1 MGRDA
6 ARLGEALERGGG
18 SVDARSAR
26 GGLSLTSPSCQSG
39 YRAPRF
45 TAAPHD
51 VARAFVTL
59 DPMRLLLE
67 SKAAAGWWSSTTS
80 TLHTW
85 WQWILDRGETAG
97 RILGVVVVGIVVWI
111 VGRLL
116 IRAAT
121 KGIRDGISRGDRRAR
136 KLLLKANLP
145 VPERTVDDQLAEIRR
160 IQRAQTIGSV
170 LKSVLAVTVVAMT
183 AMSILNVF
191 HVNLGGVLAAVGIV
205 GVALGF
211 GAQSLV
217 KDLLSG
223 MFMLIE
229 DQYGVG
235 DVIDVGPASG
245 LVEHVGLRSTR
256 LRSLDG
262 TVWFVPNGEIQRVG
276 NMSQLYSR
284 AKIEVRF
291 AFDVDVAAARQAML
305 DAAKMAESDPDLA
318 PSIIGDAEVAG
329 IESMDYNS
337 VTLRLLLQ
345 TKPITQW
352 TVMRAIRENMR
363 DLFLE
368 RGIALAAPEGALLQP
383 TANLSESTADANAK
397 PPAAS
402 KAGLRSSG
410 AKPSSSRAKKP

>member
-1 MGRDA
+1 MRP
-6 ARLGEALERGGG
+6 
-18 SVDARSAR
+18 
-26 GGLSLTSPSCQSG
+26 LTTSQ
-39 YRAPRF
+39 A
-45 TAAPHD
+45 T
-51 VARAFVTL
+51 T
-59 DPMRLLLE
+59 
-67 SKAAAGWWSSTTS
+67 GWWSSTTS
-80 TLHTW
+80 TLGDW
-85 WQWILDRGETAG
+85 WQWIIDHGETAG
-97 RILGVVVVGIVVWI
+97 KVLLYIAIAIVAWI
-111 VGRLL
+111 IGRLV

-121 KGIRDGISRGDRRAR
+121 RGIRTGISRGDRRAR
-136 KLLLKANLP
+136 RLLLKANLP
-145 VPERTVDDQLAEIRR
+145 LPERTVDDELEEVRR

-170 LKSVLAVTVVAMT
+170 LRSVLTLAVVSITVIA
-183 AMSILNVF
+183 ILGVYNVN
-191 HVNLGGVLAAVGIV
+191 VGGIVAAVGIV

-291 AFDVDVAAARQAML
+291 AFDVDVDAARQAML
-305 DAAKMAESDPDLA
+305 DAAEMARGDEAIAD
-318 PSIIGDAEVAG
+318 SIIGDPEVAG
-329 IESMDYNS
+329 IEALDYNS

-352 TVMRAIRENMR
+352 GVMRAIRQNMR

-383 TANLSESTADANAK
+383 GSNLAASTADANTK

-402 KAGLRSSG
+402 KARLSSSP
-410 AKPSSSRAKKP
+410 AKRSSSRAKKS

>member
-1 MGRDA
+1 MRP
-6 ARLGEALERGGG
+6 LN
-18 SVDARSAR
+18 
-26 GGLSLTSPSCQSG
+26 
-39 YRAPRF
+39 
-45 TAAPHD
+45 TAQA
-51 VARAFVTL
+51 TT
-59 DPMRLLLE
+59 
-67 SKAAAGWWSSTTS
+67 GWWSSTTS
-80 TLHTW
+80 TLSTW
-85 WQWILDRGETAG
+85 WHWILVHGETAG
-97 RILGVVVVGIVVWI
+97 KVLIIIGIAIVLWI
-111 VGRLL
+111 IGRLL

-121 KGIRDGISRGDRRAR
+121 KGIRDGISRSERRAR
-136 KLLLKANLP
+136 KIMRRANLP
-145 VPERTVDDQLAEIRR
+145 VPEPTVQDQLEETRR
-160 IQRAQTIGSV
+160 LQRSQTIGSV
-170 LKSVLAVTVVAMT
+170 LRSVLTLAVVAT
-183 AMSILNVF
+183 AASAILGVYDVNV
-191 HVNLGGVLAAVGIV
+191 GGVVAAVGIV

-235 DVIDVGPASG
+235 DVIDLGPASG

-291 AFDVDVAAARQAML
+291 AFDVDIAAARQAML
-305 DAAKMAESDPDLA
+305 DAADMARQNEEIGESV
-318 PSIIGDAEVAG
+318 IGEPEVAG
-329 IESMDYNS
+329 IEAMDYNS
-337 VTLRLLLQ
+337 VTLRLLIQ

-352 TVMRAIRENMR
+352 TVMRSVRENMR
-363 DLFLE
+363 DIFLE

-383 TANLSESTADANAK
+383 TANLTDSTAAANAK

-402 KAGLRSSG
+402 KARVGTSASS
-410 AKPSSSRAKKP
+410 KKS